1 MKLFLPS
8 ARATN
13 ILLIVGFSALGY
25 ALYLRYLGIEQS
37 AVGLACGAGLNT
49 WLCFT
54 RAVATT
60 LFQNSVF
67 GIAAL
72 VIAALNLLRPTLV
85 LFAAALAIMQAQGK
99 IAEANVKR
107 KAPAFTPPVEAG
119 DKCKHGY
126 APAFTCPYDGAEC
139 PTETPF

>member
-25 ALYLRYLGIEQS
+25 ALYIRYLAIEQS
-37 AVGLACGAGLNT
+37 AVGLACGAGLDT
-49 WLCFT
+49 WLCLT
-54 RAVATT
+54 RKTATA

-72 VIAALNLLRPTLV
+72 AVAAINLLRPTLL
-85 LFAAALAIMQAQGK
+85 LFAVALALACVGVVLYNVVLSSLAIGLLILSLARREPEQA
-99 IAEANVKR
+99 
-107 KAPAFTPPVEAG
+107 
-119 DKCKHGY
+119 
-126 APAFTCPYDGAEC
+126 
-139 PTETPF
+139 